1 MHPAPISSFA
11 CLEPRASASPYFW
24 VLTTLLD
31 YLPCLGQRALAQ
43 LHRRSAGILVATNRK
58 SRLNTASSLPRATQ
72 VCFVRQVLMSAPET
86 LLFSPVPGTYSSLPQ
101 PKGSMPWPPPLVSC
115 QPAGAI
121 FPPQPITVQPSLAPP
136 STFQKE
142 VARRSLCT
150 QFRSS
155 DGYFSVPLVLLSVAS
170 LSLSTSLLS
179 LKS

>member
-11 CLEPRASASPYFW
+11 CLEPWASASPYFW

-43 LHRRSAGILVATNRK
+43 LHQRSAGILVTTNRK

-72 VCFVRQVLMSAPET
+72 VCFVRQVLKSTSET
-86 LLFSPVPGTYSSLPQ
+86 RLQPSPRDYSSLPQ
-101 PKGSMPWPPPLVSC
+101 AKGSMPWPPPLVSC

-136 STFQKE
+136 STFQKG

-170 LSLSTSLLS
+170 LSLSMSLLS